1 MEKEGEKSHLS
12 EGIKERLV
20 IAVRTTEYMD
30 MIITTNLIMLVG
42 SGGLWC
48 LRRDIGMINSTRL

>member
-20 IAVRTTEYMD
+20 TVVRTTEYMD
-30 MIITTNLIMLVG
+30 VIITTNLVMLAR
-42 SGGLWC
+42 SSGLWR